1 MLNSSFA
8 FAANPA
14 LVSRPPLE
22 PRDPAQYLVITP
34 AGSADWTHDPVA
46 ATAFAS
52 MADAMRAAIRLPA
65 SLRAFG
71 LPRGGE
77 LMGLDLLN

>member
-1 MLNSSFA
+1 
-8 FAANPA
+8 
-14 LVSRPPLE
+14 
-22 PRDPAQYLVITP
+22 
-34 AGSADWTHDPVA
+34 
-46 ATAFAS
+46 
-52 MADAMRAAIRLPA
+52 MRAAIRLPA